1 MIYSPLR
8 MTETQT
14 VAKKASMLDF
24 FRTTVLELKKVDWP
38 SREKT
43 IRLTLIVIGVSLIIG
58 IFIGGLDIL
67 LTQAVQKLLEFKT
80 K

>member
-1 MIYSPLR
+1 MSEI
-8 MTETQT
+8 QT
-14 VAKKASMLDF
+14 TAKKASILDF
-24 FRTTVLELKKVDWP
+24 FQTTVLELKKVDWP

-43 IRLTLIVIGVSLIIG
+43 IRLTLIVIGVSLLIG

-67 LTQAVQKLLEFKT
+67 LTQAVQRLLELK

>member
-1 MIYSPLR
+1 
-8 MTETQT
+8 MTDTQT
-14 VAKKASMLDF
+14 VPKKASALDF

-38 SREKT
+38 TREKT

-58 IFIGGLDIL
+58 MFIGGLDIL
-67 LTQAVQKLLEFKT
+67 LTQAVQELLEFKT

>member
-1 MIYSPLR
+1 MADEQIV
-8 MTETQT
+8 T
-14 VAKKASMLDF
+14 KKASLLDF
-24 FRTTVLELKKVDWP
+24 FQTTVLELRKVDWP

-67 LTQAVQKLLEFKT
+67 LTQAVQKLLELK

>member
-1 MIYSPLR
+1 MSEI
-8 MTETQT
+8 QT
-14 VAKKASMLDF
+14 TAKKASILDF
-24 FRTTVLELKKVDWP
+24 FQTTVLELKKVDWP

-43 IRLTLIVIGVSLIIG
+43 IRLTLIVIGVSLLIG

-67 LTQAVQKLLEFKT
+67 LTQAVQKLLELK